1 MKYVSHKYAV
11 HDIQLKL
18 LGIVLSSIPITTLL
32 WTELPK
38 NMMTWAVCMCVFV
51 RSLCVF
57 MCVYLFLWV
66 CLCIYVFIY
75 LCENGGSV
83 NLWYFSQ

>member
-1 MKYVSHKYAV
+1 MKYAFHKYAL

-18 LGIVLSSIPITTLL
+18 LGIVLSSIPITTWL
-32 WTELPK
+32 WTELLK
-38 NMMTWAVCMCVFV
+38 NMMTWAVCV
-51 RSLCVF
+51 S
-57 MCVYLFLWV
+57 V
-66 CLCIYVFIY
+66 CLCVLCACVYVCLCVSLGIYVFIY

>member
-1 MKYVSHKYAV
+1 MKYVFHKYAL

-18 LGIVLSSIPITTLL
+18 LGIVLSSIYNCSALDRITKEYDDLGC
-32 WTELPK
+32 
-38 NMMTWAVCMCVFV
+38 VC
-51 RSLCVF
+51 LCVF
-57 MCVYLFLWV
+57 CACVYV
-66 CLCIYVFIY
+66 CLCVSLGIYVFIY